1 MRFSNERSSIMNT
14 NLDDLISLNSKQPPL
29 FQDWHVLQLV
39 EEVCDALQ
47 SRLGAHNI
55 EVELDIPET
64 TTIWGDATMIR
75 HALFNLVLNA
85 IDAMPATGQLQ
96 ITSWSGPCGL
106 ELEVAD
112 SGAGIDTNNCNQL
125 FDATYTTK
133 GEGRGQGLMLVKKVV
148 GLHGGQVSVS
158 NCPQGGAAFTMHLP
172 RQAAQAAA

>member
-1 MRFSNERSSIMNT
+1 MST
-14 NLDDLISLNSKQPPL
+14 NLDDLLSPTSRRPPL

-55 EVELDIPET
+55 EVELDIPEST
-64 TTIWGDATMIR
+64 AIWGDAAMIR
-75 HALFNLVLNA
+75 HAPFILVLNA

-106 ELEVAD
+106 ELEVAA
-112 SGAGIDTNNCNQL
+112 SGAGIETNNCSQL
-125 FDATYTTK
+125 FDATYTPK
-133 GEGRGQGLMLVKKVV
+133 GEGRGQGLTLVKKVV

-158 NCPQGGAAFTMHLP
+158 ICPQGGAAFTIHLP